1 MPVLT
6 NSTINPPDLQT
17 PFVSDLVIITI
28 SYQIVVDLSKQ
39 RLSWDYYHSLRS
51 SDFVIFIFLEFLT
64 STRNVFKSVEDRNK
78 ISKSLS
84 CSIVSVYDH
93 TKVSQIVLKSNG

>member
-1 MPVLT
+1 MSVLT
-6 NSTINPPDLQT
+6 NSTIYSSDLQT

-39 RLSWDYYHSLRS
+39 CLSWDYYYSLRS
-51 SDFVIFIFLEFLT
+51 SDFVIFIFLELLA
-64 STRNVFKSVEDRNK
+64 SARNVFKGVEDRNK
-78 ISKSLS
+78 ISKRLS

-93 TKVSQIVLKSNG
+93 TKIPQIVLKSDG